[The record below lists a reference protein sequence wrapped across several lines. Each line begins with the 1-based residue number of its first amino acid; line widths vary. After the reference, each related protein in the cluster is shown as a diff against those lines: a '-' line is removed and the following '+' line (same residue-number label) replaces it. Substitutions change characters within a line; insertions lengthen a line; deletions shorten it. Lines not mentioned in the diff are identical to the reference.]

1 MMMATSGVAIR
12 MMTQEP
18 ITLNMEP
25 MNILIMLGI
34 TESMVSISLAKR
46 LTRLPLGVRSKKDM
60 GERRTSYS
68 MDWWRKRDARMPPMD
83 MERE

>member
-1 MMMATSGVAIR
+1 MMIVTSGVAIR

-46 LTRLPLGVRSKKDM
+46 LTRLPLGVRSKKDI

-68 MDWWRKRDARMPPMD
+68 MDWWRQRDARMPPMD

>member
-18 ITLNMEP
+18 NTFNMEP
-25 MNILIMLGI
+25 KNILIIVGI

-46 LTRLPLGVRSKKDM
+46 LIRLPLGVRSKKDM

-68 MDWWRKRDARMPPMD
+68 MDWWR
-83 MERE
+83 